1 MNWKHS
7 KGIYFGYTGNARF
20 VNIPYCY
27 DSKLGKIKHICYLS
41 TFVISDE

>member
-1 MNWKHS
+1 MDLSWV
-7 KGIYFGYTGNARF
+7 YWEFPF

-27 DSKLGKIKHICYLS
+27 DSKLGKIKHTRYLS